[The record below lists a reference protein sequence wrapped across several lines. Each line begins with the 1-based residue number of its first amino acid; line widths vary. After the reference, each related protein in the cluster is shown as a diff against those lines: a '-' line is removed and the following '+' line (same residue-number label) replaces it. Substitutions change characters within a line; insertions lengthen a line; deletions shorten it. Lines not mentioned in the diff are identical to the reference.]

1 MTLTICH
8 VQIDILVGDTKHV
21 KSHSSHLWE
30 IYHTRSKYT
39 KYIYVEDDSKSKTLS
54 LNFHCLDRAKCYFQ
68 AWGSTKERHDASTIP
83 RGQSGEGPLGS
94 DRLVS
99 LGLL

>member
-1 MTLTICH
+1 MTLAVCH
-8 VQIDILVGDTKHV
+8 VQIGTLVGDTKRV
-21 KSHSSHLWE
+21 SCTVLIFGKFTTPE
-30 IYHTRSKYT
+30 INTQNIFTWKMILNLR
-39 KYIYVEDDSKSKTLS
+39 LS

-68 AWGSTKERHDASTIP
+68 AWGSTKDRHEASAIA

-94 DRLVS
+94 DRLVF